1 MEQVLRHNK
10 GSLRFEQVAHSIDK
24 RTITTDH
31 VGDGSTAMTTFPMY
45 FGLGKSQRELDF
57 VDGGLNRD
65 IALFLD
71 PFVGSV

>member
-31 VGDGSTAMTTFPMY
+31 VGDG
-45 FGLGKSQRELDF
+45 LGKAQRELDF